1 MELKTEVR
9 NSETHSTVGIE
20 LGPRLARR
28 FHNGVEFFVK
38 GSAEAVS
45 RYERSGEIAP
55 TGGPLQRPEQVGV
68 SGTIGLAR

>member
-1 MELKTEVR
+1 M
-9 NSETHSTVGIE
+9 
-20 LGPRLARR
+20 
-28 FHNGVEFFVK
+28 K